1 VYTYERDRWMK
12 KDPAVFFITDHYKNY
27 PMMLID
33 LASVNKKDLKQL
45 LFASW
50 QLRAPKRLLK

>member
-1 VYTYERDRWMK
+1 MK

-33 LASVNKKDLKQL
+33 LATVKKKDLKQL
-45 LFASW
+45 LRAAW
-50 QLRAPKRLLK
+50 QLKAPARLLK